1 MSDLKFN
8 INTLHG
14 LLLNNFENVIVNE
27 KSDIQNGNYFEISI
41 KEDKEVKI
49 ILTKKDIENTTFNW
63 KYFSNPD
70 LENSFL
76 VERISTIQ
84 NIVNDIKDILL
95 KKRFDIDY
103 LSKFND

>member
-49 ILTKKDIENTTFNW
+49 ILTKKDIENATFNW